1 MNFNKVSKGKLK
13 YDADYIKSCSE
24 IELFI
29 QINSYYE
36 LLASLKLKTYYH
48 KMRMLYQKAED
59 LTLAEFF
66 AKKEQ
71 NISERM
77 PSDDE
82 IKELEETLDFCIL
95 ESSRFDTGV
104 CFNSNGVVEKT
115 QKFYNWYYSWNFYIQ
130 NMDDETLLA
139 YRKCRY
145 EGKGLSQFQ
154 LKSYPD
160 LEAVEE
166 ALEKPRIK
174 QYLYSNST
182 PIKNIRQKL
191 A

>member
-36 LLASLKLKTYYH
+36 LLTSLKLKTYYH
-48 KMRMLYQKAED
+48 KMKMLYQKTED
-59 LTLAEFF
+59 LALATFF

-77 PSDDE
+77 LSDDQ
-82 IKELEETLDFCIL
+82 IRELEETLDFCIF
-95 ESSRFDTGV
+95 ESSRFNTGV
-104 CFNSNGVVEKT
+104 YLNSNGIVEKP
-115 QKFYNWYYSWNFYIQ
+115 QKFYNWYDSWSFYIQ
-130 NMDDETLLA
+130 NMDDETLLV

-145 EGKGLSQFQ
+145 EGKGLNQFQ

-166 ALEKPRIK
+166 ILEKPKVK
-174 QYLYSNST
+174 QYLYAT